1 MAIGYIALDDWTPFR
16 KLYAYMDT
24 SDVYRADEL
33 FRKYRIRIRFKKEW
47 QSPEGRYR
55 MVFCSVPK
63 KQAAL
68 FEQAM
73 DEFPK
78 KMMILGCDDYEEVW
92 RKTIKPA
99 EETEVS

>member
-1 MAIGYIALDDWTPFR
+1 MAIGYIVLDDWTPFR

-24 SDVYRADEL
+24 ADIYRADEL

-68 FEQAM
+68 FERAM
-73 DEFPK
+73 EELPK
-78 KMMILGCDDYEEVW
+78 RMMILGYDDYEEVW
-92 RKTIKPA
+92 RNTIKPA
-99 EETEVS
+99 EETGVS

>member
-1 MAIGYIALDDWTPFR
+1 MAIGYIALDDWTLFR

-24 SDVYRADEL
+24 ADIYRADEL
-33 FRKYRIRIRFKKEW
+33 FRKYRVKVRFKKEW

-63 KQAAL
+63 KHAAL

-73 DEFPK
+73 EELPK
-78 KMMILGCDDYEEVW
+78 RMMILGYDDYEEVW
-92 RKTIKPA
+92 YRTIKPA
-99 EETEVS
+99 EESEIS